1 MHRKVMYNLANML
14 IDIHRKIM
22 YIIITARDKRCDG
35 QAGDEPDIPS
45 KFSNPTK
52 PRRVCFV
59 KAGDVPESTKP
70 AASTLTTEYRHRY
83 NEKAR

>member
-1 MHRKVMYNLANML
+1 MYSLATMS

-35 QAGDEPDIPS
+35 QAGDVPDIPS

-52 PRRVCFV
+52 PRRACQVR
-59 KAGDVPESTKP
+59 AEDDSESTGT
-70 AASTLTTEYRHRY
+70 AAGAKTIRR
-83 NEKAR
+83 KKQ

>member
-14 IDIHRKIM
+14 IDIHQKIM

-45 KFSNPTK
+45 KLSLAGLLREGRGRSGEHQT
-52 PRRVCFV
+52 RRQ
-59 KAGDVPESTKP
+59 VPSVYLDNGISAP
-70 AASTLTTEYRHRY
+70 L
-83 NEKAR
+83 